1 MKNTSTPTTQDKK
14 NTKPVSKQTIRNSED
29 DKIANALN
37 MNSAKDS
44 QYDKPSYDDP
54 VSTEFDES
62 DDLEAA
68 KRTEPTVSE
77 QMQNELEPIPME
89 KKDIAIHNEEPDLD
103 KDFKYARANLYD
115 IIERGSEA
123 LNNIVDLAGQSQHP
137 RSYEVVADLVRTLS
151 QTNKDLIELNKK
163 VNDINPKSQEA
174 ETINNNLFVT
184 AELTELLKGNARDF
198 LGKEAR
204 EVIDVESSTPLSGE
218 SEAKES

>member
-14 NTKPVSKQTIRNSED
+14 DPKPVNKQTIRNSED
-29 DKIANALN
+29 DKIADALN
-37 MNSAKDS
+37 MNSANS
-44 QYDKPSYDDP
+44 SYPTPSYDDP
-54 VSTEFDES
+54 APEKDLPMPQQKRDLAEMHKDEPN
-62 DDLEAA
+62 LEG
-68 KRTEPTVSE
+68 
-77 QMQNELEPIPME
+77 
-89 KKDIAIHNEEPDLD
+89 
-103 KDFKYARANLYD
+103 DFKYARANLYD

-151 QTNKDLIELNKK
+151 QTNKDLIDLNKK
-163 VNDINPKSQEA
+163 MNDISPKKQEA